1 MIKDFL
7 RQFINETVQY
17 VPNPGN
23 AGDSIIASATYQVF
37 DRIGLKYEMHTPN
50 DFESTNQIVIYGG
63 GGNLV
68 GENTFS
74 AKVLRRVHDRAR
86 KLIVLPHTI
95 KDVDELLKS
104 FTSKT
109 TIICRETVSYE
120 YVSRMVSGPQVY
132 LSDDMAFSLDPDAL
146 MKKDQTWG
154 LAHSLT
160 GFLKAYLDGTPRPWS
175 RAVVKR
181 WLYPIT
187 RLSLETGHPKR
198 QLNALRTDGDRT
210 DLPLAGD
217 NLDVSQIFDFGVCP
231 REIADFA
238 SAQMLG
244 YLSDYE
250 RVVTNRLHVAISAAL
265 LGKQVELHSNG
276 YYKCRAVYEYSMKDR
291 FSNVTFVA

>member
-1 MIKDFL
+1 MINDFL
-7 RQFINETVQY
+7 RQYVNEPVHY
-17 VPNPGN
+17 IPNPGN

-37 DRIGLKYEMHTPN
+37 DRIGLKYQTQRPN
-50 DFESTNQIVIYGG
+50 KFDPTNQVVIYGG

-74 AKVLRRVHDRAR
+74 AQALRRIHHRAR
-86 KLIVLPHTI
+86 RLILLPHTI
-95 KDVDELLKS
+95 KDVDELLRS

-109 TIICRETVSYE
+109 TIICREKVTYE
-120 YVSRMVSGPQVY
+120 YVSGMVSGPEVY

-146 MKKDQTWG
+146 MKKKQTWG
-154 LAHSLT
+154 LARSLI
-160 GFLKAYLDGTPRPWS
+160 GFLMAYVDGSPRPWS
-175 RAVVKR
+175 RSVAKR

-187 RLSLETGHPKR
+187 KLSLETGHPKH

-210 DLPLAGD
+210 NAPLAGD
-217 NLDVSQIFDFGVCP
+217 NLDISQIFDFGVCP

-238 SAQMLG
+238 SAQLLG

-265 LGKQVELHSNG
+265 LGKQIELHSNG
-276 YYKCRAVYEYSMKDR
+276 YYKCRAVYEYSMKSK